1 MQIEY
6 EIAESEIAIT
16 GLLQVIFIML
26 KLHNVINWTWPVVLI
41 PLWINLGLIFIVA
54 AIWIFIIT
62 SEKR

>member
-6 EIAESEIAIT
+6 KIAESEIAIT
-16 GLLQVIFIML
+16 GLLQVIFFML
-26 KLHNVINWTWPVVLI
+26 KLHNVINWTWLVVLI

-54 AIWIFIIT
+54 TIWIFIIT